1 VAEISGALGA
11 QEVDDLGRP
20 RIIRRQPLERIVDD
34 HEESLPDPHQA
45 RGRRGLE
52 IGDLRDRRRAAGLD
66 VHSSS
71 RLTCAA
77 REDVVASARRSANIV
92 DVIERSPIE
101 MQASGGTLV
110 ASDDDTLLRGLPQ
123 PPLDGSPAIGQA
135 LGTCDAR
142 TTALHLR
149 PSLRARPAG
158 MYGRERFGRRA
169 WQGGAAACT
178 PTSDSGLTTHH
189 AGVDSSF
196 ENAITAVTIT
206 FSTSPCYLDWG
217 GSQAYDGDDSTVTAI
232 AGVIDQA
239 LRDMLTADATAVT
252 QAMTTAARTSA
263 IAKFTSDPAHA
274 SSHRGSASSAAR
286 TRGAARHTRT
296 SELGAGVSQ

>member
-1 VAEISGALGA
+1 
-11 QEVDDLGRP
+11 
-20 RIIRRQPLERIVDD
+20 VDD

-123 PPLDGSPAIGQA
+123 PPLDGSLRSARRWVPVTPERLLSTYDLHFG
-135 LGTCDAR
+135 LGRPGCTVANVSADA
-142 TTALHLR
+142 
-149 PSLRARPAG
+149 PGRAVQ
-158 MYGRERFGRRA
+158 RRA
-169 WQGGAAACT
+169 HRQ
-178 PTSDSGLTTHH
+178 
-189 AGVDSSF
+189 
-196 ENAITAVTIT
+196 VTV
-206 FSTSPCYLDWG
+206 
-217 GSQAYDGDDSTVTAI
+217 A
-232 AGVIDQA
+232 
-239 LRDMLTADATAVT
+239 
-252 QAMTTAARTSA
+252 
-263 IAKFTSDPAHA
+263 
-274 SSHRGSASSAAR
+274 
-286 TRGAARHTRT
+286 
-296 SELGAGVSQ
+296 